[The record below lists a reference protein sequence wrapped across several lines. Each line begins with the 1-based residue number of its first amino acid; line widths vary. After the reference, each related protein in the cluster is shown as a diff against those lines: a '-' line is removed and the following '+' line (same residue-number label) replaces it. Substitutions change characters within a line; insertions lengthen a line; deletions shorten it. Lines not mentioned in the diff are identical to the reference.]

1 MKTDLKLS
9 GLDFLRMEVASY
21 VEGGDGHFS
30 NPQSMPDGDFSGKY
44 LTSNGK
50 KILDLTRL
58 DYLSLGMSDEV
69 RKIMMESVRDF
80 DLACPASQMVMRCG
94 STVKLE
100 QAVAELHGMGESLI
114 FTAGYPAN
122 ENVIQG
128 LGLRLMTPHLLPYI
142 RGEKLGDTSRAI
154 PTIFFVD
161 EETHFSLSHG
171 IKMAKLQAGKNRCMS
186 ERFPSGDYDR
196 LLELLE
202 ESQHM
207 YGDLAVRVIVSD
219 TLSSTTGKVF
229 DVGALYEIAEE
240 YDCLLYLDEAH
251 AIGCMGPEGRGIAAS
266 VPNYGHFRDRTLIM
280 GTLTKA
286 ISQLGGYVTVAD
298 PNLACFLRSASPQYI
313 FSAPIPPWMAEATV
327 KILAL
332 VKGSYGEQ
340 KRVRLAAVALRMRRL
355 LEEEGFNILGSKSHI
370 VSVFVGDDEKNI
382 RTKAFLERNG
392 FMPAMF
398 IYPAVPRGGSS
409 IRFSLCADITDDEV
423 DALVGTLVRARRSI
437 NF

>member
-1 MKTDLKLS
+1 MKSEVSLK
-9 GLDFLRMEVASY
+9 GLDILRMEVASY
-21 VEGGDGHFS
+21 AEGGDGHFS
-30 NPQSMPDGDFSGKY
+30 NPQSMPDGDFGGKY
-44 LTSNGK
+44 LMTNGVK
-50 KILDLTRL
+50 VLDLTRL
-58 DYLSLGMSDEV
+58 DYLSLGSSEEV
-69 RKIMMESVRDF
+69 RKIMLESVRDF
-80 DLACPASQMVMRCG
+80 DLSCPASQMVMRSG

-100 QAVAELHGMGESLI
+100 KAVAELHGMENSLI

-128 LGLRLMTPHLLPYI
+128 LGLRLMIPHLLPYI
-142 RGEKLGDTSRAI
+142 RSEKLGDTSRAI

-171 IKMAKLQAGKNRCMS
+171 IKMAKLQAGKNRCLS

-196 LLELLE
+196 LVELLE

-207 YGDLAVRVIVSD
+207 YGDLAVRIIVSD
-219 TLSSTTGKVF
+219 TLSSISGKVF
-229 DVGALYEIAEE
+229 DIGALYKIAEE

-251 AIGCMGPEGRGIAAS
+251 AIGCMGPEGRGLAVN
-266 VPNYGHFRDRTLIM
+266 VPDHARFRDRTLIM

-327 KILAL
+327 KILSL
-332 VKGSYGEQ
+332 VRGSYGEK
-340 KRVRLAAVALRMRRL
+340 KRARLVAVAERMRRL
-355 LEEEGFNILGSKSHI
+355 LNEESFNILGSGSHI
-370 VSVFVGDDEKNI
+370 ISVLVGNDEKSTQ
-382 RTKAFLERNG
+382 TKALLEQNG
-392 FMPAMF
+392 FMPALF
-398 IYPAVPRGGSS
+398 IYPAVPRGSS
-409 IRFSLCADITDDEV
+409 LIRFSLCADVTDAEV
-423 DALVGTLVRARRSI
+423 DALVDTLIRARKSI